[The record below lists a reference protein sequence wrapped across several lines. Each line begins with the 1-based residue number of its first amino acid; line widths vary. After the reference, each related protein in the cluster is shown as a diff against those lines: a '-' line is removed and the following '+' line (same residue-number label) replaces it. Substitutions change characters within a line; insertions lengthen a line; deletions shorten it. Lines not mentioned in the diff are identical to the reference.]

1 MRPLFSV
8 VIPAFN
14 RVDTIARAID
24 SVLAQQC
31 SDFEIIVVDDGS
43 SDDLA
48 GAVATIVDPRIR
60 FVRQANAGAS
70 AARNHG
76 IDLAIGTYVAF
87 LDSDD
92 AFLPHHLGTMADLLR
107 GEDKRVAYAPV
118 RALRGR
124 DCIIKPP
131 YAIPPDQAMASY
143 LMCGRGFV
151 QTSGLVVPTEV
162 ARKVRYRNDVAFGDD
177 TDFAIR
183 LDIAGYSF
191 VMASRPGVDW
201 FDGPDPRRLSNA
213 RLGTAQLVWLEDLRP
228 QIPHTAY
235 LGYRGWHVAKSVFKV
250 NPLRAL
256 WMYAAAVMA
265 GAYGLRF
272 AIVVLAQIVVPS
284 RLYRDGSDLL
294 IGILT
299 RRTRAVRKEVSF

>member
-1 MRPLFSV
+1 MRLLFSV

-14 RVDTIARAID
+14 RVDTIVRAVD

-31 SDFEIIVVDDGS
+31 QDFEIIVVDDGS

-48 GAVATIVDPRIR
+48 GAVAAIVDPRIR
-60 FVRQANAGAS
+60 FVRQANSGAS
-70 AARNHG
+70 AARNRG
-76 IDLAIGTYVAF
+76 IDLAVGTYVAF

-92 AFLPHHLGTMADLLR
+92 AFLPHHLASMADLLR
-107 GEDKRVAYAPV
+107 DEDKCVAYAPV

-124 DCIIKPP
+124 DCIVKPP
-131 YAIPPDQAMASY
+131 HGIAQGQNMASY

-162 ARKVRYRNDVAFGDD
+162 ARSVRYRNDVAFGDD

-183 LDIAGYSF
+183 IDLAGYRF

-213 RLGTAQLVWLEDLRP
+213 RLGTAQFVWLEDLRP
-228 QIPHTAY
+228 LIPHKAY
-235 LGYRGWHVAKSVFKV
+235 LGYRGWHVAKSVFRV
-250 NPLRAL
+250 NPLKAL
-256 WMYAAAVMA
+256 WMYAAAVIA
-265 GAYGLRF
+265 GAYGPRF
-272 AIVVLAQIVVPS
+272 AMVVLAQIVVPS
-284 RLYRDGSDLL
+284 SLYRDGSDLV
-294 IGILT
+294 IGVLT
-299 RRTRAVRKEVSF
+299 HRTRAIRKVSF